1 MEQPHF
7 YAYRAGNFAK
17 GLLYHWRVLSQS
29 LMIQHVYDHCFNSH
43 AILWQSPWCYFSI
56 EYVLWLLAC
65 MLFSNRG
72 CLASILNSWSTG
84 GALALGTKKKK
95 KNWLRLL
102 CLLFIKKMFFIVFG
116 MVLFLGL
123 LVFGT
128 VFSLKL
134 CQIEA
139 AGIWQLFAL

>member
-1 MEQPHF
+1 M
-7 YAYRAGNFAK
+7 
-17 GLLYHWRVLSQS
+17 W
-29 LMIQHVYDHCFNSH
+29 
-43 AILWQSPWCYFSI
+43 
-56 EYVLWLLAC
+56 
-65 MLFSNRG
+65 G

-95 KNWLRLL
+95 TDSAFSACCSL
-102 CLLFIKKMFFIVFG
+102 KKMFFIVFG